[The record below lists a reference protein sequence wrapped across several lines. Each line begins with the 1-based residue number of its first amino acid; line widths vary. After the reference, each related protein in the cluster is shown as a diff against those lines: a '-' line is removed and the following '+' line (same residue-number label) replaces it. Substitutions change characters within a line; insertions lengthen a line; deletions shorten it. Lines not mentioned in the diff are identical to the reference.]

1 MSSENASRQLYVVA
15 EQSYTLEYELLQSVN
30 PYFEEFQLTEYGIQ
44 CKLYDTYHQLLS
56 EEAVR
61 HITPEKNFIDQ
72 LLEKLVLHKVFPVHL
87 LDVVTDELAK
97 ELDFS
102 Y

>member
-1 MSSENASRQLYVVA
+1 MSSENASKQPYVVT

-30 PYFEEFQLTEYGIQ
+30 PYYEEFQLTEYGIR
-44 CKLYDTYHQLLS
+44 CKLYDIDHQLLS
-56 EEAVR
+56 EEAVK
-61 HITPEKNFIDQ
+61 HITPKEDIIQQ

-87 LDVVTDELAK
+87 LDIVSDELVK
-97 ELDFS
+97 DLDFS